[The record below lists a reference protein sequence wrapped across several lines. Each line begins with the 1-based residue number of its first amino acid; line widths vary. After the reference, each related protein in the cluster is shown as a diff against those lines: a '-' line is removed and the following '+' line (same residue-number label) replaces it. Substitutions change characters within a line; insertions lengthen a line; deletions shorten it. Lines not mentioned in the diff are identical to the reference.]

1 MKNVL
6 FVCVHNAGRSQMA
19 EAFFNRMVEGKAV
32 GFSAGT
38 QITETINPLVVEAMQ
53 EVGIDISHEK
63 PKMLT
68 LDMMDRADKVITMGC
83 GVDGICPAI
92 IVPSEDWK
100 LEDPAGKPIETVRK
114 IRDEVKLRVEKLIV
128 EMDIKKE

>member
-1 MKNVL
+1 
-6 FVCVHNAGRSQMA
+6 
-19 EAFFNRMVEGKAV
+19 
-32 GFSAGT
+32 
-38 QITETINPLVVEAMQ
+38 
-53 EVGIDISHEK
+53 
-63 PKMLT
+63 
-68 LDMMDRADKVITMGC
+68 MGC
-83 GVDGICPAI
+83 GVDGICPAS

>member
-19 EAFFNRMVEGKAV
+19 EAFFNRIVEGKAV

-38 QITETINPLVVEAMQ
+38 QITETINPVVVEAMQ
-53 EVGIDISHEK
+53 EVGIDISREK

-83 GVDGICPAI
+83 GVDGICPAS

-100 LEDPAGKPIETVRK
+100 LEDPAGKSIETVRK

>member
-1 MKNVL
+1 MKNIL
-6 FVCVHNAGRSQMA
+6 FVCIHNAGRSQMA
-19 EAFFNRMVEGKAV
+19 EAFFNRMVDGKAV
-32 GFSAGT
+32 GFSAGI
-38 QITETINPLVVEAMQ
+38 QITKTINPLVVEAMQ
-53 EVGIDISHEK
+53 EVGIDISREK

-83 GVDGICPAI
+83 GVEGVCPASFI
-92 IVPSEDWK
+92 PTEDWK
-100 LEDPAGKPIETVRK
+100 LEDPAGKPVEIVRR

>member
-38 QITETINPLVVEAMQ
+38 QITETINLLVVEALQ
-53 EVGIDISHEK
+53 EVGIDISREK

-83 GVDGICPAI
+83 GVDGICPAS

>member
-19 EAFFNRMVEGKAV
+19 EAFFNRIVEGKAV

-38 QITETINPLVVEAMQ
+38 QITETINLLVVEALQ
-53 EVGIDISHEK
+53 EVGIDISREK

-68 LDMMDRADKVITMGC
+68 LDMMDRADKVIMMGC
-83 GVDGICPAI
+83 GVDGICPAS

-100 LEDPAGKPIETVRK
+100 LEDPAGKSIETVRK

>member
-6 FVCVHNAGRSQMA
+6 FVCIHNAGRSQMA

-38 QITETINPLVVEAMQ
+38 QITETINPVVVEAMQ
-53 EVGIDISHEK
+53 EVGIDISREK

-83 GVDGICPAI
+83 GVEGVCPASFI
-92 IVPSEDWK
+92 PTEDWK
-100 LEDPAGKPIETVRK
+100 LEDPAGKPIEIVRR
-114 IRDEVKLRVEKLIV
+114 IRDEIKLRVEKLIV

>member
-38 QITETINPLVVEAMQ
+38 QITETINLLVVEALQ
-53 EVGIDISHEK
+53 EVGIDISREK

-68 LDMMDRADKVITMGC
+68 LDMMDRADKVIMMGC
-83 GVDGICPAI
+83 GVDGICPAS

>member
-1 MKNVL
+1 
-6 FVCVHNAGRSQMA
+6 MA
-19 EAFFNRMVEGKAV
+19 EAFFNRIVEGKAV

-38 QITETINPLVVEAMQ
+38 QITETINLLVVEAMQ
-53 EVGIDISHEK
+53 EVGIDISREK

-68 LDMMDRADKVITMGC
+68 LDMMDRADKVIMMGC
-83 GVDGICPAI
+83 GVDGICPAS

-100 LEDPAGKPIETVRK
+100 LEDPAGKPVEIVRR
-114 IRDEVKLRVEKLIV
+114 IRDEIKLKVEKLIV

>member
-1 MKNVL
+1 
-6 FVCVHNAGRSQMA
+6 MA

-83 GVDGICPAI
+83 GVDGICPAS
-92 IVPSEDWK
+92 IVPSEDWM
-100 LEDPAGKPIETVRK
+100 LEDPAGKLMETVRK

-128 EMDIKKE
+128 EMDIKKELKCEKSPGFDFPSC

>member
-19 EAFFNRMVEGKAV
+19 EAFFNRMVDGKAV

-83 GVDGICPAI
+83 GVEGVCPASFI
-92 IVPSEDWK
+92 PTEDWK
-100 LEDPAGKPIETVRK
+100 LEDPAGKPIEIVRR
-114 IRDEVKLRVEKLIV
+114 IRDEIKLKVEKLIV